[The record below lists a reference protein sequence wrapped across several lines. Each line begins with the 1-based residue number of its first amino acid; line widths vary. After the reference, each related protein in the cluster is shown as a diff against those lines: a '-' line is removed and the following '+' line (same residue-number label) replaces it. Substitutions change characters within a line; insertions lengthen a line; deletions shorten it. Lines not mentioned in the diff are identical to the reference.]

1 VTIDQVY
8 RLMQYVI
15 AKNQNGYLSPDEFNI
30 VINTAQNSFMNYLLG
45 EFQQYQPQ
53 RPTARV
59 AYSQN
64 EITRQRLIPFI
75 KERVLDIDS
84 SGFSNYPV
92 DYQETDAMMSLYG
105 FNRIRF
111 IQQDSQFSYIN
122 SVIDPIAT
130 NPVFLIKREGFQ
142 FYPTDLYRVNLS
154 YVGTPQELEWAYI
167 SNMYGIPIWDQANS
181 TDPQWFD
188 VDMLEIIAR
197 ALRIVG
203 VNLQANDVSAY
214 AEEIKSQGQ

>member
-1 VTIDQVY
+1 
-8 RLMQYVI
+8 MQYVI

-105 FNRIRF
+105 FNTV
-111 IQQDSQFSYIN
+111 SY
-122 SVIDPIAT
+122 
-130 NPVFLIKREGFQ
+130 
-142 FYPTDLYRVNLS
+142 
-154 YVGTPQELEWAYI
+154 
-167 SNMYGIPIWDQANS
+167 
-181 TDPQWFD
+181 
-188 VDMLEIIAR
+188 
-197 ALRIVG
+197 
-203 VNLQANDVSAY
+203 
-214 AEEIKSQGQ
+214 